1 MKNAFKKFI
10 SRLNTAEERI
20 SEHELKLVEITQ
32 TKAQR
37 RIESKKKTKQNKQ
50 QKKTNRAEHP
60 GASRQYQMA

>member
-1 MKNAFKKFI
+1 MKNAFKKLI
-10 SRLNTAEERI
+10 TRLNTAEERI

-37 RIESKKKTKQNKQ
+37 IECKKTNQTKQQ

-60 GASRQYQMA
+60 RASRQYQMA